1 MRLGGLADI
10 VVQQA
15 TIHCF
20 PKRIDQSVKK
30 ASDGGASETK
40 EHWVYDVTIEN
51 KTFKELTNLDLKYGS
66 EIRGQRSEVRESDL
80 EKRKLNSSSPE
91 PQAS

>member
-1 MRLGGLADI
+1 
-10 VVQQA
+10 
-15 TIHCF
+15 
-20 PKRIDQSVKK
+20 VKK

-51 KTFKELTNLDLKYGS
+51 KTFKELTNLDLKYRS

-91 PQAS
+91 RQAS

>member
-1 MRLGGLADI
+1 
-10 VVQQA
+10 
-15 TIHCF
+15 
-20 PKRIDQSVKK
+20 VKK

-91 PQAS
+91 RQAS